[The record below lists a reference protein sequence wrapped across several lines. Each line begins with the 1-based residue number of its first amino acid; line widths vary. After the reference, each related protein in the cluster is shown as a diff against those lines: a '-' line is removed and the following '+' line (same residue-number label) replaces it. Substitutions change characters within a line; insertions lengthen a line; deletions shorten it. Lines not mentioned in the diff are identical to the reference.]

1 MRAIRAF
8 WRSIFD
14 VREGEWLRTLFMCLY
29 LLFVLFAY
37 YILKPVSRALFL
49 NRFDID
55 KLPYL
60 YILIAVAGGFLA
72 YLYTKLAVGTS
83 LKAAVG
89 WATGVSVGCLMGIW
103 WLIQFDLKWMY
114 YVFNVWV
121 SLFSVVLVSQGWL
134 VASNVFNAREAK
146 RLYGLLALSASVGAA
161 FGGSFAAFTVQR
173 IGTRNLLLA
182 SAVMVLLAYLAFR
195 LVAAQQRGALTGA
208 RGAEAEEA
216 EVHFRDIVTAIG
228 RQRHLQVIIGIITL
242 MFIVDVLVEFQFNYM
257 AKETYKDAGQLTAFL
272 GSFYGI
278 YLNVLTFGL
287 QFFLTALAV
296 GRLGVGGTLQIMP
309 VSMAAAA
316 GVIALAPG
324 IGSVAGARLT
334 EAASRYSFNRTGV
347 ELLYMPLPT
356 DLRNRTKAFV
366 DIFMDRMGRGIAGLL
381 LVGLGMIGIRHPR
394 QISLLVIGFA
404 AVWMLLSRR
413 AQKEYILTVRNRL
426 DARRLDLESVR
437 VAVSDPA
444 TLALLEQAA
453 AGPNPRQACYALTLL
468 AEAPGY
474 DPRPLL
480 RRLAASPLAEV
491 RGKVYELARSI
502 NFPELLE
509 TAQAEIPAVG
519 PETERA
525 VRPAVGYLLW
535 VSPNASQLVRD
546 FLEHPNALVSES
558 ALEAVGSLG
567 EAARELVTLEWI
579 TQNGESADPR
589 RRRLAALAVGVHGDQ
604 GTEALHRLLG
614 DQEPAVVAAACRSA
628 GALGNRAYL
637 HALVRLLDDARL
649 RGDAVDALTA
659 YGPRIAGTLGDLL
672 EDDSLAVSIRG
683 QFPRVL
689 RRIKDQRSVDVLL
702 RSLGQPDLSIRLAVL
717 RALNGLR
724 EAAPDLD
731 YGETFVTR
739 QILNEARHYFELS
752 AALEPFRAGPR
763 PRTAA
768 ALLARTLEVRLQD
781 TVERLF
787 RLLGLRYPP
796 KEIYAAYLAVNRRRA
811 EELSAAL
818 EFLDNVLDRELKR
831 VLLPLL
837 DAPAHL
843 AEKGRELFGVEV
855 PDAEAAVRELI
866 RSGDPWLVACAAA
879 SAAELRLGNLAPDI
893 ARAAE
898 QAGREVS
905 EVARAAAAALA

>member
-8 WRSIFD
+8 WRSTFD
-14 VREGEWLRTLFMCLY
+14 IRPGERL
-29 LLFVLFAY
+29 
-37 YILKPVSRALFL
+37 RALFMAL
-49 NRFDID
+49 YLMLVMFAHYVLKPISRGMFLEKFDID

-60 YILIAVAGGFLA
+60 YLL
-72 YLYTKLAVGTS
+72 L
-83 LKAAVG
+83 AAVG
-89 WATGVSVGCLMGIW
+89 GLLATLYTRAALRASLQAAVAWLTVISVLSFIGFWWAFGQQPQPK
-103 WLIQFDLKWMY
+103 WLL
-114 YVFNVWV
+114 YVFNLWAN
-121 SLFSVVLVSQGWL
+121 LYGVVVVAQCFLVNG
-134 VASNVFNAREAK
+134 NVFTSREAK
-146 RLYGLLALSASVGAA
+146 RVYGFIGLGANAGALASSLFTSLLVKKVGE
-161 FGGSFAAFTVQR
+161 R
-173 IGTRNLLLA
+173 PLLLVCA
-182 SAVMVLLAYLAFR
+182 LLVMLAYVAFR
-195 LVAAQQRGALTGA
+195 LTLAQKGVSLKKARAAG
-208 RGAEAEEA
+208 EEQA
-216 EVHFRDIVTAIG
+216 QAHVRDMFAAIG
-228 RQRHLQVIIGIITL
+228 RHRHLQVIIGIITL
-242 MFIVDVLVEFQFNYM
+242 LFVVDVLVDYQYNDM
-257 AKETYKDAGQLTAFL
+257 ADMYKSGQISVFL
-272 GSFYGI
+272 A
-278 YLNVLTFGL
+278 NVNLYSNL
-287 QFFLTALAV
+287 LAV
-296 GRLGVGGTLQIMP
+296 ALQLLVTAALVSRLGVGGTMQIMP
-309 VSMAAAA
+309 ATVAAASLPI
-316 GVIALAPG
+316 VLAPG
-324 IGSVAGARLT
+324 ILSTVAARLAET
-334 EAASRYSFNRTGV
+334 ASRYSFNRTGM

-356 DLRNRTKAFV
+356 ELRNRTKAFV
-366 DIFMDRMGRGIAGLL
+366 DIAMDRTGRGLAAILL
-381 LVGLGMIGIRHPR
+381 IVLGWLGVKHPR
-394 QISLLVIGFA
+394 QVALVVLGLA
-404 AVWMLLSRR
+404 GVWVLISRR

-453 AGPNPRQACYALTLL
+453 AGPNPRQACYALSLL

-509 TAQAEIPAVG
+509 TAQAEIPAAG
-519 PETERA
+519 PETEPA
-525 VRPAVGYLLW
+525 VRPAVGYLLS
-535 VSPNASQLVRD
+535 VSPNASGLARD
-546 FLEHPNALVSES
+546 FLDHPNTLVSES
-558 ALEAVGSLG
+558 ALEAIGSLG

-604 GTEALHRLLG
+604 GTEALHRLFG
-614 DQEPAVVAAACRSA
+614 DQDPAVIAAACRAA

-683 QFPRVL
+683 QIPRVL
-689 RRIKDQRSVDVLL
+689 RRINDQRSVDVLL
-702 RSLGQPDLSIRLAVL
+702 RSLGQPDLSLRLAVL

-739 QILNEARHYFELS
+739 QILNEARHYFELN

-796 KEIYAAYLAVNRRRA
+796 KEIYAAYLAVNRQRA

-879 SAAELRLGNLAPDI
+879 SAAELRLRNLAPDI
-893 ARAAE
+893 ARAAG